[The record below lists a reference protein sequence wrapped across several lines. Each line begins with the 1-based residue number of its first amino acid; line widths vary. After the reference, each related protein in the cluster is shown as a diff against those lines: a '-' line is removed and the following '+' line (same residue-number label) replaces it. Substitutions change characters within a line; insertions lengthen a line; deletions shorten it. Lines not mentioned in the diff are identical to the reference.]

1 MMMKNLISK
10 TIKVSTLL
18 MLTTGILS
26 SCKKDKE
33 TLEEPSDFYYK
44 LERVENF
51 TPATAGVKTFYFSF
65 NTKKEVS
72 DTQVQTTE
80 WDMAFGGT
88 LTCFISANN
97 SADEGNYGLGS
108 KAIGGIAIVEKPFD
122 QVTDVPASAEF
133 KTGKNVF
140 GLDKEGGRST
150 DTGWLLY
157 DETGLIKGD
166 GSALKK
172 HVAYAMPEK
181 RTLVIRTA
189 KGDYAKIKMISL
201 YKDAFTAD
209 KMFLNTP
216 MPFFTFEYVV
226 VPKGST
232 KFQIK

>member
-1 MMMKNLISK
+1 MNKLLLK
-10 TIKVSTLL
+10 TIKTSALL
-18 MLTTGILS
+18 MLTAGVLS
-26 SCKKDKE
+26 SCKKDKAPAEE
-33 TLEEPSDFYYK
+33 TSDFYYK

-51 TPATAGVKTFYFSF
+51 TSATDKAPTVYFSF
-65 NTKKEVS
+65 TTKKEVAA
-72 DTQVQTTE
+72 TQVATTE
-80 WDMAFGGT
+80 WDMAFGGS
-88 LTCFISANN
+88 LTSFISANN
-97 SADEGNYGLGS
+97 SADPANYGVGS
-108 KAIGGIAIVEKPFD
+108 TAVGGIAIVEKPFD
-122 QVTDVPASAEF
+122 QVTDVPAASEF

-140 GLDKEGGRST
+140 GLDKEGSRAT
-150 DTGWLLY
+150 ETGWLLY

-172 HVAYAMPEK
+172 HVAYAMSDK

-189 KGDYAKIKMISL
+189 KGDYAKVKMISI

-209 KMFLNTP
+209 KMFINTP

>member
-1 MMMKNLISK
+1 MNNLISK
-10 TIKVSTLL
+10 TIKTSTLFL
-18 MLTTGILS
+18 LSLGMLS

-33 TLEEPSDFYYK
+33 DVAEASDFYYK

-51 TPATAGVKTFYFSF
+51 TSAIEKAPAFYFSF
-65 NTKKEVS
+65 NTKKEVAA
-72 DTQVQTTE
+72 TQGKTAD
-80 WDMAFGGT
+80 WDMAFGGS
-88 LTCFISANN
+88 LTCFISGNN
-97 SADEGNYGLGS
+97 GADAANYGVES
-108 KAIGGIAIVEKPFD
+108 TAVGGIAIVEKPFD
-122 QVTDVPASAEF
+122 QVTDIPAASEF

-157 DETGLIKGD
+157 DETGQIKGD
-166 GSALKK
+166 GTALKK
-172 HVAYAMPEK
+172 HVAYGMPEK

-189 KGDYAKIKMISL
+189 KGDYAKVKMISL

-226 VPKGST
+226 IPKGST

>member
-1 MMMKNLISK
+1 MNNLITK
-10 TIKVSTLL
+10 TAKISSLL
-18 MLTTGILS
+18 ILSAGLLS
-26 SCKKDKE
+26 SCKKDKDPV
-33 TLEEPSDFYYK
+33 EEPSDFYYK

-51 TPATAGVKTFYFSF
+51 TSAVEKAPAFYFSF
-65 NTKKEVS
+65 NTKKEVAA
-72 DTQVQTTE
+72 TQVKTTE

-88 LTCFISANN
+88 LTCFISGN
-97 SADEGNYGLGS
+97 SGADAANYGVES
-108 KAIGGIAIVEKPFD
+108 NAVGGIAIVEKPFD
-122 QVTDVPASAEF
+122 QVTDIPAATEF

-140 GLDKEGGRST
+140 GLDKEGGRAT
-150 DTGWLLY
+150 ETGWLLY

-172 HVAYAMPEK
+172 HVAYGMPEK

-216 MPFFTFEYVV
+216 SAFFTFEYVV